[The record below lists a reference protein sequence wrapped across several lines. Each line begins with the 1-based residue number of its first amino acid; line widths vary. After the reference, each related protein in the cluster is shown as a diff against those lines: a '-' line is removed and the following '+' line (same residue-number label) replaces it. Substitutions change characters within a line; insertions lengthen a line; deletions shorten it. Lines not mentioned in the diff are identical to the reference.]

1 MNFVMLA
8 LLWIW
13 LCQVSGLRKGLLCGV
28 AKGGGDMVTGGR
40 EADPNE
46 YPWTV
51 SRSRG
56 KD

>member
-1 MNFVMLA
+1 MLA